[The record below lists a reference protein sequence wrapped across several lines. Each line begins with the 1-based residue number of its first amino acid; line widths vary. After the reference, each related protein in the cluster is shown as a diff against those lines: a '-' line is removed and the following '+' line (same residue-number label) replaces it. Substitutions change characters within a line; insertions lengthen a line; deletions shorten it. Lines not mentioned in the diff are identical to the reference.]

1 MQGEGQDTGSGQDRT
16 TLEGTAP
23 VNTSGPVARVVIN
36 FYHSNG
42 VRVAELGDGESLVV
56 GRSAP
61 ADVLMDVQSL
71 SRRHAR
77 FWREGDA
84 VWVEDLG
91 SRNGTRMNTQ
101 SVERAEIMPGAV
113 VTLGGVTAVVH
124 RLPAGVASAPGLAS
138 YDQFGDRLA
147 SELMHVRSA
156 GQYAA
161 VWMVRA
167 DGDLPD
173 IHVSR
178 WAHRFHADLGPRDF
192 SAMYDQTT
200 LLVLRVGLAPEPAH
214 ELATRIIAESSEIAL
229 YCGISCYPSTATTG
243 QELLYEARQACLQ
256 ATADARVQL
265 AAPLHGPDTFGDTVI
280 VESPAM
286 QKLRQL
292 VRRVASA
299 DMPVLILGETGAGK
313 EVVASAL
320 HRASARRD
328 KPFRAINCA
337 AIPETLVASVLFG
350 HEKGAFTG
358 ATFTAKGVFEEADG
372 GTVLLDEVGELS
384 AAIQAALLR
393 VLETKCVARVGSQ
406 KELKLDT
413 RILAATHRDL
423 EQMVEQ
429 RAFRRDLLF
438 RLNAIVLQVPPLRER
453 GEEIAPLAE
462 HFTRI
467 AAAKFGV
474 GDKTVSQEA
483 LEQLRAYS
491 WPGNVREL
499 RNVVERAVILSDGPT
514 LMPDHLPDGVRR
526 GRNDATS
533 RTAQPPPPPPTATLP
548 FPGGEA
554 YKDRVREYE
563 VQMITEGLRRAEGN
577 QTRAAELLRIPLRTL
592 VHKMKLYGL
601 RRSGDDK

>member
-1 MQGEGQDTGSGQDRT
+1 MKGVGQDTGSGQDRT

-23 VNTSGPVARVVIN
+23 VASSGQGARVVIN

-42 VRVAELGDGESLVV
+42 VRVAELGEGESLIV
-56 GRSAP
+56 GRAAP

-77 FWREGDA
+77 FWREGEA

-91 SRNGTRMNTQ
+91 SRNGTRMNAQ
-101 SVERAEIMPGAV
+101 NLERAELPPGSV

-124 RLPAGVASAPGLAS
+124 RLPAGAASAPGLAS

-147 SELMHVRSA
+147 SELLHVRSA
-156 GQYAA
+156 GQHAA

-167 DGDLPD
+167 DGPLPD
-173 IHVSR
+173 THVSC
-178 WAHRFHADLGPRDF
+178 WAHRFHAGVGPRDF
-192 SAMYDQTT
+192 SAMYDQST
-200 LLVLRVGLAPEPAH
+200 LLVLRVGLSPEAAH
-214 ELATRIIAESSEIAL
+214 EQANQIIAEASGLAL
-229 YCGISCYPSTATTG
+229 YCGISCYPSTSTTG

-256 ATADARVQL
+256 ACPEARVQL
-265 AAPLHGPDTFGDTVI
+265 AAPLHGPDSFGDTVI

-292 VRRVASA
+292 VRRVAAA

-358 ATFTAKGVFEEADG
+358 ATVTAKGVFEEADG
-372 GTVLLDEVGELS
+372 GTVLLDEIGELS
-384 AAIQAALLR
+384 ATIQAALLR

-429 RAFRRDLLF
+429 HAFRRDLLF
-438 RLNAIVLQVPPLRER
+438 RLNAIVLQVPTVRER
-453 GEEIAPLAE
+453 
-462 HFTRI
+462 
-467 AAAKFGV
+467 
-474 GDKTVSQEA
+474 
-483 LEQLRAYS
+483 
-491 WPGNVREL
+491 
-499 RNVVERAVILSDGPT
+499 
-514 LMPDHLPDGVRR
+514 
-526 GRNDATS
+526 
-533 RTAQPPPPPPTATLP
+533 
-548 FPGGEA
+548 
-554 YKDRVREYE
+554 
-563 VQMITEGLRRAEGN
+563 
-577 QTRAAELLRIPLRTL
+577 
-592 VHKMKLYGL
+592 
-601 RRSGDDK
+601 